1 MQAAWNSLKY
11 NLRLSDR
18 FISYMKLPKKK
29 QSDPKKS
36 KDAALLGIGLD
47 SQDEETRLTKGENY
61 LLVGGSQQTHEIMQ
75 ETAVRV
81 NEQLERRGKRLA
93 DLEPNEFRDVMAE
106 AVERTGRN

>member
-1 MQAAWNSLKY
+1 
-11 NLRLSDR
+11 
-18 FISYMKLPKKK
+18 MKLPKKK
-29 QSDPKKS
+29 QANQKQS

-61 LLVGGSQQTHEIMQ
+61 LLVGGSKQTHEIMQ

-93 DLEPNEFRDVMAE
+93 DLEPNEFRDIMAE
-106 AVERTGRN
+106 AVERTGHS

>member
-1 MQAAWNSLKY
+1 MALAVRNSLKF

-18 FISYMKLPKKK
+18 FISYMKLPKK

-81 NEQLERRGKRLA
+81 NEQLERKGKRLA

-106 AVERTGRN
+106 AVERTGRS

>member
-1 MQAAWNSLKY
+1 M
-11 NLRLSDR
+11 R
-18 FISYMKLPKKK
+18 LPKKN
-29 QSDPKKS
+29 QSDPKQS

-81 NEQLERRGKRLA
+81 NEQLEKKGKRLA

-106 AVERTGRN
+106 AVEKTGRS

>member
-1 MQAAWNSLKY
+1 
-11 NLRLSDR
+11 
-18 FISYMKLPKKK
+18 MKLPKKK
-29 QSDPKKS
+29 QSDQKQS

-81 NEQLERRGKRLA
+81 NEQLEKRGKRLA

-106 AVERTGRN
+106 AVERTGRS